1 VGVKCTLT
9 IVWLVDRDS
18 SCVFGWFRVLSTHP
32 RFGWAIAAIGG
43 ICWGSGAVPL
53 AGCRG
58 RVPGKEV
65 WAESFML
72 YKYS

>member
-1 VGVKCTLT
+1 MLDRQQLR
-9 IVWLVDRDS
+9 VWLVQ
-18 SCVFGWFRVLSTHP
+18 GLSTHP